1 MKCHDTTLAFE
12 MLKQFLTTLI
22 DVFVDYLRYDEVGLD
37 SADLIR
43 LSSVVLQCGNSIRN
57 VFFALQQIGK
67 SPQEICYGIISFF

>member
-22 DVFVDYLRYDEVGLD
+22 DYLRYDEVGLD

-57 VFFALQQIGK
+57 VFFVLRQVGK